1 MSYLQYIALYALTIP
16 VFFAI
21 DLVWIGVL
29 AKGFYQT
36 HIGWLLGEVR
46 WVPAIVFYLLYIGGI
61 LLFAVAPA
69 IRSGSWTTAL
79 LLGAGLG
86 LLAYA
91 TYDLT
96 SLALIKDWPLIVTV
110 VDMVWGTVLTALVA
124 TASYH
129 IAVRFILP

>member
-36 HIGWLLGEVR
+36 HIGWLLGDVR
-46 WVPAIVFYLLYIGGI
+46 WVPAIIFYLLYIGGI
-61 LLFAVAPA
+61 LLFAVTPA
-69 IRSGSWTTAL
+69 LRSGSWTTAL

-124 TASYH
+124 VASYH

>member
-1 MSYLQYIALYALTIP
+1 MSYLQYVYLYLLTIP

-29 AKGFYQT
+29 AKQFYQT
-36 HIGWLLGEVR
+36 HIGWLLGEVQ
-46 WVPAIVFYLLYIGGI
+46 WVAAILFYLLYIAGI

-69 IRSGSWTTAL
+69 LRTGSWTTAL
-79 LLGAGLG
+79 LLGAALG

-96 SLALIKDWPLIVTV
+96 SLALIKNWPLIVTV
-110 VDMVWGTVLTALVA
+110 VDMVWGTVLTALVS
-124 TASYH
+124 TASYF
-129 IAVRFILP
+129 IAIRFLL

>member
-1 MSYLQYIALYALTIP
+1 MSYIQYLTLYVLTIP

-21 DLVWIGVL
+21 DLVWIGIL

-36 HIGWLLGEVR
+36 HIGWLLGEVQ
-46 WVPAIVFYLLYIGGI
+46 WGPAILFYLLYIGGI

-69 IRSGSWTTAL
+69 LRSGSWTTAFF
-79 LLGAGLG
+79 LGAGLG

-129 IAVRFILP
+129 IAMRFILS